1 MRPRPEKE
9 RALAESLFVIEGKS
23 GREIAGLLGAGKET
37 VQRWA
42 REGKWMERRR
52 LRRRESPLAALER
65 LKRERDRLT
74 GTLGGTKPA
83 APGED
88 KTAAPAAAGDT
99 ISLIQKLTQTIEKME
114 SQQEDYDVG
123 AMIETMGRFANF
135 VIVHA
140 TEQERLAMRAMIE
153 KFLDEEHRKSL

>member
-1 MRPRPEKE
+1 MRRRPEKE
-9 RALAESLFVIEGKS
+9 RLIAESLFVIEGKS
-23 GREIAGLLGAGKET
+23 GREIAALLSAGKET

-52 LRRRESPLAALER
+52 LRRRESPLASLER

-74 GTLGGTKPA
+74 ATLGAAKPA
-83 APGED
+83 APGGD
-88 KTAAPAAAGDT
+88 DPAAPAVGET

-123 AMIETMGRFANF
+123 AMLATMGRFAKY
-135 VIVHA
+135 VVAHA
-140 TEQERLAMRAMIE
+140 TDQERLAMRSMIE